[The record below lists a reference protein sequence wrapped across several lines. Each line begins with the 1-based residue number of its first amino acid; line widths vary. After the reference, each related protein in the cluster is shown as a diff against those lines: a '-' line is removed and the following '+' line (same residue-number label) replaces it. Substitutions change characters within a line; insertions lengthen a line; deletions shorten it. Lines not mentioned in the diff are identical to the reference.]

1 MQTKRLFF
9 ISFIVAVILLI
20 PLVSM
25 QFSDQVNWTLSDFV
39 IGGLLLLFTGLI
51 IDFVLRKTKNSKIRL
66 PIIIGIIILFALLW
80 AELAVG
86 IFGTPWAGS

>member
-9 ISFIVAVILLI
+9 ISFIVVVILLI

-86 IFGTPWAGS
+86 IFGTPWAGI